1 MIGAGGFDKGKA
13 KVTLYTDEVNNLIKK
28 YKKIKKYM
36 RSPLYQVK
44 TMDGTEEVVSEL
56 LKEYEE
62 NPEL

>member
-13 KVTLYTDEVNNLIKK
+13 K
-28 YKKIKKYM
+28 
-36 RSPLYQVK
+36 
-44 TMDGTEEVVSEL
+44 VVSEL